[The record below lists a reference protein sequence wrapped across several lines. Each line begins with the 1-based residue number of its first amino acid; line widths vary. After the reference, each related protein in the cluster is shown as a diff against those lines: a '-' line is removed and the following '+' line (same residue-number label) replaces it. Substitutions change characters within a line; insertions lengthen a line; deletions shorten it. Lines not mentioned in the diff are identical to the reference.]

1 MSSRFRAALYLASA
15 LFSCAS
21 LRADFITIA
30 QPDPAYVSGTTLVD
44 FTEDDFSLVGSL
56 SAGGQTLSYDNWLD
70 VRTVPNG
77 GWGMWGAP
85 PATETATPRVGT
97 TDGFS
102 ELTITLSRPASIF
115 GFELE
120 PNFFLAE
127 ETTADF
133 YSGSTLVGTID
144 LFPDGNGGALLFAA
158 STTTDPF
165 TSIVINNLDGD
176 DFAIA
181 RQRFALASV
190 ATPEPATY
198 GLLGIS
204 LAALLVLRRR
214 RAA

>member
-1 MSSRFRAALYLASA
+1 MFSRFRAALYLAGA
-15 LFSCAS
+15 LFTCAS
-21 LRADFITIA
+21 LRADFVTIA
-30 QPDPAYVSGTTLVD
+30 QPNPAYLSGTTLVD
-44 FTEDDFSLVGSL
+44 FTEDDFTLVGSL

-70 VRTVPNG
+70 VRTVPDS
-77 GWGMWGAP
+77 WGVWGAP
-85 PATETATPRVGT
+85 PATETATPHVGT
-97 TDGFS
+97 TDGEA

-120 PNFFLAE
+120 PDFFATE

-133 YSGSTLVGTID
+133 YSGSRLVGTID

-165 TSIVINNLDGD
+165 TSVVINDLAGN

-198 GLLGIS
+198 GLFGLSLG
-204 LAALLVLRRR
+204 ALYLLRRR
-214 RAA
+214 RVS